1 MIYTKIR
8 IYLVLNLFH
17 GIRTNPFKIPLIALL
32 PFPIYMLFAL
42 VIGIYSGLFNFG
54 ILNNRI
60 GFFLPITLFI
70 FPSFLEEAFFRGLL
84 IPNSAIQHGIKRIL
98 LYLVMSTVLFV
109 LWHPLNALTINP
121 TAVSFFLNPYFL
133 LITTLLGLTCGIS
146 YILSRSLWIPIVI
159 HWLTVVVWV
168 IFLGGRNKI
177 LELQ

>member
-8 IYLVLNLFH
+8 TYLVQNLLH
-17 GIRTNPFKIPLIALL
+17 GLRTSPFKIPLITLL
-32 PFPIYMLFAL
+32 PFPIYLLCASG
-42 VIGIYSGLFNFG
+42 IGIYSGLSHFG
-54 ILNNRI
+54 ILNDRMV
-60 GFFLPITLFI
+60 FFLPVTLFF

-84 IPNSAIQHGIKRIL
+84 IPNGAIKYGIKRIL
-98 LYLVMSTVLFV
+98 LYLTMSTVLFV

-121 TAVSFFLNPYFL
+121 AAVSFFLNPYFL

-146 YILSRSLWIPIVI
+146 YILSRSLWIPIAI

-177 LELQ
+177 LEL